1 MGKQSVSF
9 ESKLNQL
16 EELVHQLEQEDLS
29 LEDSLKV
36 FEQGV
41 KLSRQCQSA
50 LEKAEQKII
59 QLTQND
65 ASTEIQ
71 TRSALQD
78 RSSQSNDTD

>member
-9 ESKLNQL
+9 ENKLHQL

-65 ASTEIQ
+65 VSTEIQ
-71 TRSALQD
+71 TRSELQD

>member
-9 ESKLNQL
+9 ENKLHQL

>member
-65 ASTEIQ
+65 ASMELQ
-71 TRSALQD
+71 TRSELQD

>member
-71 TRSALQD
+71 TRSELQD

>member
-65 ASTEIQ
+65 VSTEIQ